1 MIRILYFS
9 LFFWTQAQ
17 AIEGLGTYNPEDQ
30 SYEVSYDELSER
42 LALERKKVVTPSG
55 GFFLAPGRRELAAG
69 YAFASSQ
76 IRFASGRRGVSQN
89 GLDLRF
95 HQQLQSSPWGLEGS
109 FKKLGAL
116 AQGNRAA
123 DTESLAFMAKVED
136 GLVQDLRSRFG
147 IGGSLNRLQ
156 LRDEIGRRES
166 LETALRASAGLYGPL
181 STQFSWGLE
190 VNALS
195 PVSGSRLRGGLET
208 SLLVSS
214 SL

>member
-1 MIRILYFS
+1 MIRIV
-9 LFFWTQAQ
+9 LFCLIIWTQAQ
-17 AIEGLGTYNPEDQ
+17 ALEGLGTYNPEDQ

-42 LALERKKVVTPSG
+42 LSLERKKTGTPSRG
-55 GFFLAPGRRELAAG
+55 LLTSLGRRELAAG

-76 IRFASGRRGVSQN
+76 MRFAGGRKGVSQN

-95 HQQLQSSPWGLEGS
+95 HQQLHSSPWGLEGS
-109 FKKLGAL
+109 FKKFGAI

-123 DTESLAFMAKVED
+123 DTESLAVMAKVEES
-136 GLVQDLRSRFG
+136 LIQDLQARFG
-147 IGGSLNRLQ
+147 FGASLNRLR
-156 LRDEIGRRES
+156 LRDEMGRRES

-190 VNALS
+190 LNALS